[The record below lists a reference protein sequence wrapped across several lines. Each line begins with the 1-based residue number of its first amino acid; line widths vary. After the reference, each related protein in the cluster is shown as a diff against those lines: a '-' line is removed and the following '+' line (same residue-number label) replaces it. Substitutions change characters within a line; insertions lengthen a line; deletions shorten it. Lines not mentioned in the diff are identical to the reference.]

1 MISSGVHGNLYPT
14 AAEKSNLQDYS
25 EDGLYVH
32 ALPGRLRIEISALK
46 GDPRLSP
53 RIRTAMAAIPGVQ
66 RVEVSECTRRALIK
80 YDPALVNQT
89 VLIGRLRLM
98 GCFESGEPA
107 QVIRSV
113 AHSDTRIEPNPLNH
127 PVSNL
132 LLKALAE
139 ALAKLLVEALL
150 ALLL

>member
-1 MISSGVHGNLYPT
+1 MILSEVYGDRSPGAGEN
-14 AAEKSNLQDYS
+14 SNLQDWS
-25 EDGLYVH
+25 ETGLYVH
-32 ALPGRLRIEISALK
+32 ALPGRLRIEIPALK
-46 GDPRLSP
+46 RDPHLPP

-66 RVEVSECTRRALIK
+66 RVEVSDFTRRALIN

-98 GCFESGEPA
+98 GCFESEEPA
-107 QVIRSV
+107 PVIRS
-113 AHSDTRIEPNPLNH
+113 ARHSDARIEPGPLSH
-127 PVSNL
+127 PVSKL

-139 ALAKLLVEALL
+139 ALAKSLVEALF